1 MRARYRPPRVVSNP
15 TARAPRAQGRTLAR
29 VGATAR
35 EWIQPRG
42 MFVTASAEKVKAEIN
57 N

>member
-42 MFVTASAEKVKAEIN
+42 MFVTASAEKVKTEIN